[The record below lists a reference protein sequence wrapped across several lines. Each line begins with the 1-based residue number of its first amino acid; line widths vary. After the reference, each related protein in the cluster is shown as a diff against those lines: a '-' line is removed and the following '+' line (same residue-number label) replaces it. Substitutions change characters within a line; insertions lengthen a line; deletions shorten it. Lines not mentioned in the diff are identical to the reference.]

1 MKKISILLLFIVSHS
16 FGQYKYDNKSYQ
28 TISWNQFFNKL
39 EKNPTLPFFD
49 IRTPGERSDTSAF
62 RNVNIGRIKGA
73 LQSDYFDFK
82 SNYPEYLKY
91 QKDTIYLYC
100 SHSRRSRR
108 LAKQLAD
115 SSFNVVSIN
124 EGMSALAI
132 YGSKKYPLK
141 EKYYANSLK
150 YKLIS
155 PLDLPAKLRNPNVQV
170 IDVRPDSMYNG
181 QTNDDFLNLF
191 GKVKGAKHIPINDL
205 QAKFNQLDKNKE
217 VLLLDISGDLAPPAA
232 DILIEKGFNNVGVL
246 VYGLDEVFGQFASTK
261 RPYLELKYPTIIPSE
276 LLGMVNNKN
285 SQLIDIRTETEFNST
300 DSVAWKNVGRLRNAI
315 NIPLSKLTKESLVAY
330 KGKKIII
337 YDIMMR
343 PELFDAAKILKQN
356 NIDFYLLA
364 GGISFVKWQ
373 WANEEKKEFS
383 KLIVE

>member
-1 MKKISILLLFIVSHS
+1 MKKLTILLLFCFGSV
-16 FGQYKYDNKSYQ
+16 FGQYKDDNKSYK

-39 EKNPTLPFFD
+39 EKNPKLPFFD

-73 LQSDYFDFK
+73 LQTDYFDFK
-82 SNYPEYLKY
+82 SYYPEYLKY
-91 QKDTIYLYC
+91 KKDTIYLYC

-115 SSFNVVSIN
+115 SSFNVVSVN
-124 EGMSALAI
+124 EGMSALVI
-132 YGSKKYPLK
+132 HGSKKYPLK
-141 EKYYANSLK
+141 EEYYANSLK

-155 PLDLPAKLRNPNVQV
+155 PFDLPAKLRNPNVQV
-170 IDVRPDSMYNG
+170 VDVRPDTLLNG
-181 QTNDDFLNLF
+181 QTNDEFLNLF
-191 GKVKGAKHIPINDL
+191 GKVKGAKHLPITDFPAML
-205 QAKFNQLDKNKE
+205 NQLDKNKE
-217 VLLLDISGDLAPPAA
+217 VLLFDVSGDLTPPIA
-232 DILIEKGFNNVGVL
+232 DRLLENGFKNIGVL
-246 VYGLDEVFGQFASTK
+246 VYGLDEVFGQFASNK
-261 RPYLELKYPTIIPSE
+261 RPFLELKYPTIIPSE
-276 LLGMVNNKN
+276 LLKIVDNK
-285 SQLIDIRTETEFNST
+285 SYQIIDIRTETEFNST
-300 DSVAWKNVGRLRNAI
+300 DSVAWKNVGRLQNAI
-315 NIPLSKLTKESLVAY
+315 NIPLSKLTKESLEVY

-337 YDIMMR
+337 YDIMMH

-356 NIDFYLLA
+356 NLDFYLLA